1 MTKKQMKISV
11 ALHVF
16 CAVIWTINFGIHW
29 YADGMLTLSTI
40 LFGVS
45 ALCFTVA
52 AVLGVIRLCRMK
64 NTKEE

>member
-11 ALHVF
+11 ALYVF

-29 YADGMLTLSTI
+29 YTDGVLELSTI
-40 LFGVS
+40 LYGVS

-52 AVLGVIRLCRMK
+52 AVLGVIRLCRTK